1 MKKIFV
7 IAVCLSVLL
16 CGCVKEAQTAA
27 GASEDKLIVI
37 GFSQVG
43 AESEWR
49 VANTESMKA
58 TLTEENGY
66 ELIYEDARQEQ
77 ENQIRAIRTFIQ
89 QGVDYI
95 VFSPKVETG
104 WNSILQEAKQANI
117 PVIVTDR
124 EIEPGDEGLYTAY
137 IGSDF
142 RKEGEKAVQWLEDLL
157 EKQERTADPVRIVH
171 IQGTIGSSAQI
182 GRTTALEQAIK
193 LHSNWKMV
201 AQECGDFTRAKAY
214 EVMGSILNQT
224 KDIDVVYCENDGE
237 ALGAIDAMEEAG
249 LKCNVIGGEALD
261 ATDGEALDTIDSEA
275 PDTIDAMEEAELKG
289 NATDGVIVI
298 SFDATKLGLEYC
310 LEGKI
315 ALDVECNPL
324 QGPYVDGIIK
334 RLQRGETIEREKYID
349 ETQFDCFT
357 ITQEMIDGRGY

>member
-1 MKKIFV
+1 MKKRKLA
-7 IAVCLSVLL
+7 IAACLAILL
-16 CGCVKEAQTAA
+16 CGCVKEAQPAA
-27 GASEDKLIVI
+27 NATKDKPIVV

-49 VANTESMKA
+49 VANTESVKA
-58 TLTEENGY
+58 ALCEENGY
-66 ELIYEDARQEQ
+66 DLIFDDARQEQ

-89 QGVDYI
+89 QDVDYI

-104 WNSILQEAKQANI
+104 WKTVLQEAKEAGI
-117 PVIVTDR
+117 PVIMIDR
-124 EIEPGDEGLYTAY
+124 DIEAEDKGLLTAY

-142 RKEGEKAVQWLEDLL
+142 RKEGEKAVQWLENLL
-157 EKQERTADPVRIVH
+157 EKQGRKTNPIRIVD
-171 IQGTIGSSAQI
+171 IQGTIGSAAQI
-182 GRTTALEQAIK
+182 GRTTALEQAIAR
-193 LHSNWKMV
+193 HSNWEMV

-214 EVMGSILNQT
+214 EVMGAILKRT

-249 LKCNVIGGEALD
+249 LKCNAD
-261 ATDGEALDTIDSEA
+261 
-275 PDTIDAMEEAELKG
+275 
-289 NATDGVIVI
+289 DGVIVI
-298 SFDATKLGLEYC
+298 SFDASKLALEYC

-315 ALDVECNPL
+315 GLDVECNPL

-334 RLQRGETIEREKYID
+334 RLQRGESIEREKYIE

-357 ITQEMIDGRGY
+357 ITQEMIDSRKY

>member
-1 MKKIFV
+1 MNKKILV
-7 IAVCLSVLL
+7 IAICLAVLF
-16 CGCVKEAQTAA
+16 CGCVKKSRTAA
-27 GASEDKLIVI
+27 EASKEDLIVV

-58 TLTEENGY
+58 ALSINNGY
-66 ELIYEDARQEQ
+66 QLIYDDARQEQ

-89 QGVDYI
+89 QNVDYI

-104 WNSILQEAKQANI
+104 WDSILQEAKEADI
-117 PVIVTDR
+117 PVIMIDR
-124 EIEPGDEGLYTAY
+124 DIEAASGLYTAY

-142 RKEGEKAVQWLEDLL
+142 HQEGEKAVQWLEDLL
-157 EKQERTADPVRIVH
+157 EKQERTKESIRIVH
-171 IQGTIGSSAQI
+171 IQGTMDSSAQI
-182 GRTTALEQAIK
+182 GRTTALEQAVRRNTTWTI
-193 LHSNWKMV
+193 V
-201 AQECGDFTRAKAY
+201 AQQCGDFTRAKAY
-214 EVMGSILNQT
+214 EVMGAILKRT

-249 LKCNVIGGEALD
+249 LKCNAQ
-261 ATDGEALDTIDSEA
+261 
-275 PDTIDAMEEAELKG
+275 
-289 NATDGVIVI
+289 DGVIVI

-310 LEGKI
+310 LQGKI

-324 QGPYVDGIIK
+324 QGPYVEEIIQ
-334 RLQRGETIEREKYID
+334 RLERGEPIERVEFVE

-357 ITQEMIDGRGY
+357 ITQEMIDGRKY

>member
-1 MKKIFV
+1 MKKMLA

-16 CGCVKEAQTAA
+16 CGCVKEAQPAA
-27 GASEDKLIVI
+27 GASENKLIVV

-49 VANTESMKA
+49 VANTKSMKD
-58 TLTEENGY
+58 TLSEENGY
-66 ELIYEDARQEQ
+66 EMIFDDARNMQ
-77 ENQIRAIRTFIQ
+77 ENQIWAIRTFIQ

-95 VFSPKVETG
+95 VFSPRVETG
-104 WNSILQEAKQANI
+104 WDSVLQEAKEAGI
-117 PVIVTDR
+117 PVIVIDR
-124 EIEPGDEGLYTAY
+124 EIEAGDEGLYTAY

-157 EKQERTADPVRIVH
+157 KKQERTEDPVRIVH

-182 GRTTALEQAIK
+182 GRTNALEQAIK
-193 LHSNWKMV
+193 RNSNWEMV

-214 EVMGSILNQT
+214 EVMGSILKQT
-224 KDIDVVYCENDGE
+224 EDIDVVYCENDGE

-249 LKCNVIGGEALD
+249 LKCNVIGGEAIDAIDSEALD
-261 ATDGEALDTIDSEA
+261 ANDGEALDTN
-275 PDTIDAMEEAELKG
+275 DAMEEAELKS
-289 NATDGVIVI
+289 NANDGVIVI

-334 RLQRGETIEREKYID
+334 RLQNGEPIEREKYID

-357 ITQEMIDGRGY
+357 ITPDMIKGRGY